1 MVIKVYCS
9 ESEKN
14 QIEKNAKAAGCSV
27 SKYLKKQAFTDIH
40 SRAMFVEL
48 ISCMVS
54 LIETDRLSSSVGD
67 RLFEIAQ
74 DVLDGAPLNDSRER
88 LSQVCKFDNQSHQ
101 GEQHH

>member
-1 MVIKVYCS
+1 MEISVYCS

-14 QIEKNAKAAGCSV
+14 QIEKKAQAAGYSI
-27 SKYLKKQAFTDIH
+27 SKYLKRQAFADLH

-54 LIETDRLSSSVGD
+54 LIERDRLSPSVSN

-74 DVLDGAPLNDSRER
+74 DVLNGASLGDSRER
-88 LSQVCKFDNQSHQ
+88 MAELCKFED
-101 GEQHH
+101 